1 MYVTRV
7 PNRGSPPAV
16 LLRESYREGGKVKN
30 RTLANLSSWPEAK
43 VEALAAAL
51 KGQAPA
57 TDLRGAFEISRSLPH
72 GHVAAVLGTIRSL
85 GVEELISPIPSRQRD
100 LVTAMITA
108 AVIDGSSKL
117 ATARGLRAETAASS
131 LGGLLGLEACDEDDL
146 YAAMDWLLPRQ
157 PGIEDALA
165 ARHLR
170 EGTLVLYDVSSAA
183 FEGRTCPLGQ
193 IGHARDGVRG
203 RLQIVYGV
211 LTTLEGIP
219 VAVEV
224 FKGATGDPATLASQV
239 KKIKSRF
246 GLTHV
251 AVVGDRGMLTK
262 ARIRDDLKPAELD
275 WITALRGPAIAAMM
289 ADGAIQPTLFD
300 ETDMA
305 EITHPDYPGERL
317 IACYNPFLAADRA
330 RTRGELLDATEAE
343 LAKIDAATR
352 RARRPLRGKDNIA
365 LAVGKVINKKKV
377 AKHFLVGIA
386 DDGLSWRRDEQ
397 RIAAE
402 AALDGIY
409 VIRTSLPADTLGT
422 GGAVESYKA
431 LENVERVF
439 RGLNTDLLIRPIRH
453 RLAPRVR
460 AHVLIRLLAYYVIW
474 HMQQQ
479 LAPILFQDDD
489 PSAGRALRPSPVAPA
504 RRSPSALAKITTKVT
519 ADGSPVHSLRS
530 LLADLGTICANRI
543 QPAADLPAFTLITTP
558 TPVQRRTFELLGLSH
573 RLGYV

>member
-1 MYVTRV
+1 MYVTRI

-43 VEALAAAL
+43 VEALARAL

-72 GHVAAVLGTIRSL
+72 GHVAAVLGMIRSL
-85 GVEELISPIPSRQRD
+85 GVQELIDPIPSRQRD

-131 LGGLLGLEACDEDDL
+131 LDELLALQACGEDDL

-165 ARHLR
+165 ARHLAG
-170 EGTLVLYDVSSAA
+170 GTLVLYDVSSAA

-211 LTTLEGIP
+211 LTTTGGIP

-239 KKIKSRF
+239 TKLKSRF

-251 AVVGDRGMLTK
+251 AVAGDRGMITK
-262 ARIRDDLKPAELD
+262 ARIKDDLKPAELD
-275 WITALRGPAIAAMM
+275 WITALRGPAIAALM
-289 ADGAIQPTLFD
+289 AGGAIQPTLFD
-300 ETDMA
+300 ETGMA
-305 EITHPDYPGERL
+305 EITHPGYPGERL
-317 IACYNPFLAADRA
+317 IACCNPFLAADRA
-330 RTRGELLDATEAE
+330 RTRGELLDATEAG

-377 AKHFLVGIA
+377 AKHFITDIA
-386 DDGLSWRRDEQ
+386 DDGLSWRRNEQ

-409 VIRTSLPADTLGT
+409 VIRTSLPADTLGAD
-422 GGAVESYKA
+422 GAVESYKA

-460 AHVLIRLLAYYVIW
+460 AHVLIRLLAYYVTW
-474 HMQQQ
+474 HMQRR

-489 PSAGRALRPSPVAPA
+489 PAAGRALRPSPVAPA
-504 RRSPSALAKITTKVT
+504 RRSPAALAKITTKVT
-519 ADGSPVHSLRS
+519 AGGSPVHSLRS

-543 QPAADLPAFTLITTP
+543 QPAQDLPAFTLITTP
-558 TPVQRRTFELLGLSH
+558 TPVQRRAFDLLGLSH
-573 RLGYV
+573 RLGYA